1 MKNKIIVLII
11 VVILILLLGGALFIF
26 RQNNNEVNNEVNNE
40 NNINIENKIEER
52 EDFSIDFAEDVD
64 HYVMTVK
71 TNIVDEEFKFK
82 YSIKDFM
89 LDISSNLF
97 DDVTFEEAEGF
108 RSCSLKLESNALYK
122 FYFIKKSNTKLKLGN
137 NLIVN
142 E

>member
-1 MKNKIIVLII
+1 MKNKIIILIV
-11 VVILILLLGGALFIF
+11 VVILLLLLGGVLFMLK
-26 RQNNNEVNNEVNNE
+26 QNNNEVNSNIDNE
-40 NNINIENKIEER
+40 NNINIESKLDEK
-52 EDFSIDFAEDVD
+52 EDFSIDLKDDGD

-89 LDISSNLF
+89 LDTSSNLF
-97 DDVTFEEAEGF
+97 DNASFEEAGDF
-108 RSCSLKLESNALYK
+108 KSCSVKLESNELYK